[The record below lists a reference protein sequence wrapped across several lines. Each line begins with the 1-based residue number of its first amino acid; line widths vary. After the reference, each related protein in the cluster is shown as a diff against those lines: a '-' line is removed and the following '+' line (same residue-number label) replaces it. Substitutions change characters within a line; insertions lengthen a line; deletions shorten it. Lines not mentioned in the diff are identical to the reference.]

1 MKTAGTT
8 RLCPLNRAGHFRDF
22 RGHCNEEAEVTVT
35 ELPYLA
41 QGPLAEA
48 FAEQTKDFAFLY
60 DRGVFAAWVYTRWS
74 IGDPDELLLKRA
86 VNSYLGGLFPQYPL
100 PASTKKVL
108 LDSRFREG
116 VVDQVK
122 PLLPAWRFAEEFDR
136 DPLLLGVPGNQV
148 LDLRTGLIRAVSR
161 EDRVTKRTNVAPD
174 ANCKPVRFLKFM
186 QEITLGDEALSAYLL
201 RYCGYV
207 LTGYTREHCLPFW
220 YGHGANGKGTLLNV
234 LQNIMGWEYGTA
246 LRMSNLA
253 AKKNEDD
260 SQRRIIA
267 KLCGARLATANEGN
281 ANVKLDMALLKS
293 LASSDLLTGAHI
305 YEREFT
311 FQPSHKLII
320 ATNHKPELEVD
331 AAARRRVHLV
341 PFDAEFTGAR
351 EDKGLE
357 DALKKEVSGI
367 MALFVQACL
376 EWQSMG
382 LAPPERVT
390 RATRQ
395 LFEELD
401 PIGRFAAERL
411 TEDPDSFL
419 STEEVCTAYST
430 FLHENDLDPCVDP
443 QKLIR
448 RLKAV
453 PGIKQLTRV
462 ASDGVRR
469 RGLLG
474 RKLTDTHSTAT

>member
-1 MKTAGTT
+1 
-8 RLCPLNRAGHFRDF
+8 
-22 RGHCNEEAEVTVT
+22 
-35 ELPYLA
+35 
-41 QGPLAEA
+41 
-48 FAEQTKDFAFLY
+48 
-60 DRGVFAAWVYTRWS
+60 
-74 IGDPDELLLKRA
+74 
-86 VNSYLGGLFPQYPL
+86 
-100 PASTKKVL
+100 VL
-108 LDSRFREG
+108 VDSRFRQG

-122 PLLPAWRFAEEFDR
+122 PLLPPWKFAEEFDR

-148 LDLRTGLIRAVSR
+148 LELRTGTLRPICR

-174 ANCKPVRFLKFM
+174 PKCKPARFVRFM
-186 QEITLGDEALSAYLL
+186 QEITLGDDTLNAYLM

-207 LTGYTREHCLPFW
+207 LTGHTREHCLPFW
-220 YGHGANGKGTLLNV
+220 YGHGANGKGTLINV
-234 LQNIMGWEYGTA
+234 LQFIMGWEYGTA

-260 SQRRIIA
+260 GQRRIIA

-281 ANVKLDMALLKS
+281 AQVKLDMALLKS
-293 LASSDLLTGAHI
+293 LASSDLLAGAHL

-331 AAARRRVHLV
+331 NAARRRVHLV
-341 PFDAEFTGAR
+341 PFDAEFSGQR
-351 EDKGLE
+351 EEKGLE
-357 DALKKEVSGI
+357 DTLKKEAPGI
-367 MALFVQACL
+367 MALMVQTCL

-411 TEDPDSFL
+411 AEDPQCFL
-419 STEEVCTAYST
+419 STEEICAAYAT
-430 FLHENDLDPCVDP
+430 FLHDSDLDPYVD
-443 QKLIR
+443 QHKLIR
-448 RLKAV
+448 RLKEL
-453 PGIKQLTRV
+453 PGVKHLARV
-462 ASDGVRR
+462 AADGVRR
-469 RGLLG
+469 KGLVG
-474 RKLTDTHSTAT
+474 RKLIAA

>member
-1 MKTAGTT
+1 MATI
-8 RLCPLNRAGHFRDF
+8 
-22 RGHCNEEAEVTVT
+22 

-60 DRGVFAAWVYTRWS
+60 DRGTFAAWVGTRWS
-74 IGDPDELLLKRA
+74 IGDPENLLLKRA
-86 VNSYLGGLFPQYPL
+86 VNAYLGGLFTQYPE
-100 PASTKKVL
+100 PSGKSDYRRVL
-108 LDSRFREG
+108 LDSRFRQG

-122 PLLPAWRFAEEFDR
+122 PLLPAWKFAEEFDR

-148 LDLRTGLIRAVSR
+148 LDLRTGTLRPISR
-161 EDRVTKRTNVAPD
+161 DDRVTKRTNVAPD
-174 ANCKPVRFLKFM
+174 PKCKPERFIQFM
-186 QEITLGDEALSAYLL
+186 QEITLGDDALNAYLM
-201 RYCGYV
+201 RYCGYI
-207 LTGYTREHCLPFW
+207 LTGHTREHCLPFW
-220 YGHGANGKGTLLNV
+220 YGSGANGKGTLINV
-234 LQNIMGWEYGTA
+234 LQHIMGWEYGTA
-246 LRMSNLA
+246 LRVSNLV

-281 ANVKLDMALLKS
+281 ANVKLDMALLKN
-293 LASSDLLTGAHI
+293 LASSDLLAGAHL

-331 AAARRRVHLV
+331 NAARRRVHLV
-341 PFDAEFTGAR
+341 PFDAEFKGQS
-351 EDKGLE
+351 EEKGLE
-357 DALKKEVSGI
+357 DRLKTEAPGI
-367 MALFVQACL
+367 MALMVNACL
-376 EWQSMG
+376 EWQQIG

-411 TEDPDSFL
+411 VEAPDSFL
-419 STEEVCTAYST
+419 TTDELAAAFAT
-430 FLHENDLDPCVDP
+430 FLHDYDRDDIVDHRT
-443 QKLIR
+443 LMG
-448 RLKAV
+448 RLKAL
-453 PGIKQLTRV
+453 PGVKQLTRV
-462 ASDGVRR
+462 GADRVRH

-474 RKLTDTHSTAT
+474 RRIVDPSTDTDTRHT

>member
-1 MKTAGTT
+1 MST
-8 RLCPLNRAGHFRDF
+8 
-22 RGHCNEEAEVTVT
+22 T

-60 DRGVFAAWVYTRWS
+60 DRGTFAAWVGTRWS
-74 IGDPDELLLKRA
+74 IGDPENLLLKRA
-86 VNSYLGGLFPQYPL
+86 INTYLGGLFSEYPE
-100 PASTKKVL
+100 PSGKNDYRRVL
-108 LDSRFREG
+108 LDSRFRQG
-116 VVDQVK
+116 VMDQAK
-122 PLLPAWRFAEEFDR
+122 PLLPAWKFAEEFDR

-148 LDLRTGLIRAVSR
+148 LDLRTGTLREMRR
-161 EDRVTKRTNVAPD
+161 EDRVTKRANVAPD
-174 ANCKPVRFLKFM
+174 ASCKPVRFLQFM
-186 QEITLGDEALSAYLL
+186 REITLGDDALSAYLL

-220 YGHGANGKGTLLNV
+220 YGHGANGKGTLINI
-234 LQNIMGWEYGTA
+234 LQNILGWEDGTA

-281 ANVKLDMALLKS
+281 AQVKLDMALLKS
-293 LASSDLLTGAHI
+293 LASSDLLAGAHL

-331 AAARRRVHLV
+331 TAARRRVHLV
-341 PFDAEFTGAR
+341 PFDAEFTGAK

-357 DALKKEVSGI
+357 DALKKEAPGI
-367 MALFVQACL
+367 MALLTQSCL
-376 EWQSMG
+376 EWQSVG

-401 PIGRFAAERL
+401 PLGRFAKECLAA
-411 TEDPDSFL
+411 DPDSFL
-419 STEEVCTAYST
+419 SSEEICSAYAG
-430 FLHENDLDPCVDP
+430 FLRDNDLEAEVD
-443 QKLIR
+443 QQRLVK
-448 RLKAV
+448 RLKEL
-453 PGIKQLTRV
+453 PGVKHLARV
-462 ASDGVRR
+462 AADGVRR
-469 RGLLG
+469 RGLRG
-474 RKLTDTHSTAT
+474 RKLITIDTHGTGL

>member
-1 MKTAGTT
+1 MM
-8 RLCPLNRAGHFRDF
+8 P
-22 RGHCNEEAEVTVT
+22 

-41 QGPLAEA
+41 QGPLADA
-48 FAEQTKDFAFLY
+48 FAEHTRDFAFLY
-60 DRGVFAAWVYTRWS
+60 DRGAFAAWVGTRWS
-74 IGDPDELLLKRA
+74 IGDPGDLLLKRA
-86 VNSYLGGLFPQYPL
+86 VNSYLGGLFAQYPE
-100 PASTKKVL
+100 PSGKNDYRRVL
-108 LDSRFREG
+108 LDSRFRQG

-122 PLLPAWRFAEEFDR
+122 PLLPAWKFAEEFDR
-136 DPLLLGVPGNQV
+136 DALLLGVPGNQV
-148 LDLRTGLIRAVSR
+148 LDLRTGTLRPMQR

-174 ANCKPVRFLKFM
+174 ASCKPVRFLRFL
-186 QEITLGDEALSAYLL
+186 QEITLGDDSLSSYLM

-207 LTGYTREHCLPFW
+207 LTGHTREHCLPFW
-220 YGHGANGKGTLLNV
+220 YGHGANGKGTLINV

-281 ANVKLDMALLKS
+281 AQVQLDMALLKN
-293 LASSDLLTGAHI
+293 LASSDLLAGAHL

-341 PFDAEFTGAR
+341 PFDAEFTGPK

-357 DALKKEVSGI
+357 ETLRKEAPGI
-367 MALFVQACL
+367 MSLMVQSCL
-376 EWQSMG
+376 EWQSIG

-411 TEDPDSFL
+411 IDEPDSFL
-419 STEEVCTAYST
+419 STEELTAAYDIFLRDNDCEDNVDQRT
-430 FLHENDLDPCVDP
+430 FV
-443 QKLIR
+443 R
-448 RLKAV
+448 RLTELPGVKRAV
-453 PGIKQLTRV
+453 RV
-462 ASDGVRR
+462 SDGARR
-469 RGLLG
+469 RGLTG
-474 RKLTDTHSTAT
+474 RKLARTDTHAHVDPYLFKQDG

>member
-1 MKTAGTT
+1 MSS
-8 RLCPLNRAGHFRDF
+8 
-22 RGHCNEEAEVTVT
+22 

-48 FAEQTKDFAFLY
+48 FAEATKDFAFLY
-60 DRGVFAAWVYTRWS
+60 DRGVFAAWVSTRWS

-108 LDSRFREG
+108 LDSRFRQG

-148 LDLRTGLIRAVSR
+148 LDLRTGVIRAVSR

-186 QEITLGDEALSAYLL
+186 EEITLGDKALSAYLL

-207 LTGYTREHCLPFW
+207 LTGSTKEHCLPFFF
-220 YGHGANGKGTLLNV
+220 GVGANGKGTLINV
-234 LQNIMGWEYGTA
+234 LQNIVGFEYGTV
-246 LRMSNLA
+246 LRMSNLV

-305 YEREFT
+305 YEREFN

-341 PFDAEFTGAR
+341 PFDAEFTGQK

-357 DALKKEVSGI
+357 DALKKEAPGI
-367 MALFVQACL
+367 MALFVQSCL
-376 EWQSMG
+376 EWQSIG

-390 RATRQ
+390 LATRQ

-401 PIGRFAAERL
+401 PIGRFATERL
-411 TEDPDSFL
+411 TEDPDGFL
-419 STEEVCTAYST
+419 STEELSAAYAT
-430 FLHENDLDPCVDP
+430 FLHDNDSEDNTDHRTLMG
-443 QKLIR
+443 
-448 RLKAV
+448 RLKAL
-453 PGIKQLTRV
+453 PGVKQVTRV
-462 ASDGVRR
+462 GADRGRH
-469 RGLLG
+469 RGLVG
-474 RKLTDTHSTAT
+474 RKLKDPTESDTRHT

>member
-1 MKTAGTT
+1 MNI
-8 RLCPLNRAGHFRDF
+8 PS
-22 RGHCNEEAEVTVT
+22 T

-48 FAEQTKDFAFLY
+48 FVEQTNDFAFLY
-60 DRGVFAAWVYTRWS
+60 DRGTFAAWVGTRWS
-74 IGDPDELLLKRA
+74 IGDPGDLLLKRA
-86 VNSYLGGLFPQYPL
+86 VNSYLGGLFSQYPE
-100 PASTKKVL
+100 PTGNYDYRRAL
-108 LDSRFREG
+108 LDSRFRQG

-136 DPLLLGVPGNQV
+136 DALLLGVPRNQV
-148 LDLRTGLIRAVSR
+148 LDLRTGMLRGMKR
-161 EDRVTKRTNVAPD
+161 EDRVTKRANVIPD
-174 ANCKPVRFLKFM
+174 ADCKPVRFLQFM
-186 QEITLGDEALSAYLL
+186 REITLGDDALSAYLL

-220 YGHGANGKGTLLNV
+220 YGHGANGKGTLINV
-234 LQNIMGWEYGTA
+234 LQHIMGWEYGTA

-281 ANVKLDMALLKS
+281 AQVKLDMALLKS
-293 LASSDLLTGAHI
+293 LASSDLLAGAHL

-331 AAARRRVHLV
+331 TAARRRVHLV
-341 PFDAEFTGAR
+341 PFDAEFTGQN
-351 EDKGLE
+351 EEKGLE
-357 DALKKEVSGI
+357 DSLKKEGPGI
-367 MALFVQACL
+367 MALLVQSCL

-382 LAPPERVT
+382 LAAPERVT

-401 PIGRFAAERL
+401 PIARFASERL
-411 TEDPDSFL
+411 MVDSEYFL
-419 STEEVCTAYST
+419 STEEILKAYGD
-430 FLHENDLDPCVDP
+430 FLHDNDIEDHLEH
-443 QKLIR
+443 QKVIK
-448 RLKAV
+448 RLKDL
-453 PGIKQLTRV
+453 PGVKPLARV

-469 RGLLG
+469 RGLKG
-474 RKLTDTHSTAT
+474 RRLVSDTTDTHDTPTP

>member
-1 MKTAGTT
+1 MEGSAV
-8 RLCPLNRAGHFRDF
+8 N
-22 RGHCNEEAEVTVT
+22 T

-41 QGPLAEA
+41 QGPLAES
-48 FAEQTKDFAFLY
+48 FAEQTNDFAFLY
-60 DRGVFAAWVYTRWS
+60 DRGTFAAWVGTRWS
-74 IGDPDELLLKRA
+74 IGDPENLLLKRA
-86 VNSYLGGLFPQYPL
+86 VNNYLGGLFSQYPE
-100 PASTKKVL
+100 PSGKNDYRRVL
-108 LDSRFREG
+108 LDSRFRQG
-116 VVDQVK
+116 VVEQVK
-122 PLLPAWRFAEEFDR
+122 PLLPTWKFAEEFDR

-148 LDLRTGLIRAVSR
+148 LDLKSGTLREMRR
-161 EDRVTKRTNVAPD
+161 EDRVTKRANVAPD
-174 ANCKPVRFLKFM
+174 ANCKPVRFLQFM
-186 QEITLGDEALSAYLL
+186 REITLGDDALSAYLL

-220 YGHGANGKGTLLNV
+220 YGHGANGKGTLINV
-234 LQNIMGWEYGTA
+234 LQHIMGWEYGTA

-281 ANVKLDMALLKS
+281 AQVKLDMALLKS
-293 LASSDLLTGAHI
+293 LASSDLLAGAHL

-331 AAARRRVHLV
+331 TAARRRVHLV
-341 PFDAEFTGAR
+341 PFDAEFTGQK
-351 EDKGLE
+351 EEKGLE
-357 DALKKEVSGI
+357 DTLKKEAPGI
-367 MALFVQACL
+367 MALLVHSCL
-376 EWQSMG
+376 EWQSVG

-411 TEDPDSFL
+411 TQDADAFL
-419 STEEVCTAYST
+419 STEELCTAYAA
-430 FLHENDLDPCVDP
+430 FLHDNDLETEVD
-443 QKLIR
+443 QQRLIR
-448 RLKAV
+448 RLKEL
-453 PGIKQLTRV
+453 PGVKHLARV
-462 ASDGVRR
+462 AADGVRR
-469 RGLLG
+469 RGLKG
-474 RKLTDTHSTAT
+474 RKLVIDTHGTAI

>member
-1 MKTAGTT
+1 MTS
-8 RLCPLNRAGHFRDF
+8 D
-22 RGHCNEEAEVTVT
+22 
-35 ELPYLA
+35 LPFLA

-60 DRGVFAAWVYTRWS
+60 DRGVFAAWVGTRWS
-74 IGDPDELLLKRA
+74 IGDPGDLLLKRA
-86 VNSYLGGLFPQYPL
+86 VNSYLGGLFPRYSL
-100 PASTKKVL
+100 PTSQKKVL
-108 LDSRFREG
+108 LDSRFRQG
-116 VVDQVK
+116 VTDQIK
-122 PLLPAWRFAEEFDR
+122 PLLPAWRFAEQFDR
-136 DPLLLGVPGNQV
+136 EPLLLGVPGNQV
-148 LDLRTGLIRAVSR
+148 LDLRTGTLLPITR
-161 EDRVTKRTNVAPD
+161 EHRVTKRTNISPD
-174 ANCKPVRFLKFM
+174 PGCKPERFLRFM
-186 QEITLGDEALSAYLL
+186 QEITLEDDALNAYLL

-207 LTGYTREHCLPFW
+207 LTGHTREHCLPFW

-281 ANVKLDMALLKS
+281 AQVKLDMALLKS
-293 LASSDLLTGAHI
+293 LASSDLLAGAHL

-341 PFDAEFTGAR
+341 PFDAEFTGAK

-357 DALKKEVSGI
+357 DALKKEAPGI

-376 EWQSMG
+376 EWQRIG
-382 LAPPERVT
+382 LQPPERVT
-390 RATRQ
+390 QATRQ
-395 LFEELD
+395 LFEDLD

-411 TEDPDSFL
+411 AEDPNGFL
-419 STEEVCTAYST
+419 CTEELCTAYSV
-430 FLHENDLDPCVDP
+430 FLHDNDYETAIEP

-448 RLKAV
+448 RLKEL
-453 PGIKQLTRV
+453 PGVKQLTRV
-462 ASDGVRR
+462 AGDGVRR

-474 RKLTDTHSTAT
+474 RKLTAA